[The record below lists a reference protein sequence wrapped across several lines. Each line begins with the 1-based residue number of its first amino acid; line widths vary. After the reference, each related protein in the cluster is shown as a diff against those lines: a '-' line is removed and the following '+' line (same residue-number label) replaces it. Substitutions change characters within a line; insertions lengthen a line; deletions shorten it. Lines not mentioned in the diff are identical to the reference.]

1 MKKTVLHLF
10 ILLSLVAKA
19 EDLPNVLYIIVDQHS
34 GLMLNQAGYD
44 NIATPG
50 VDKIADDGTVFTRS
64 YCSYPVCTSAR
75 KTFLTGQ
82 MPSKASDVTKHT
94 SIGTQFKSQG
104 YETVFYGKWH
114 VGSTHMDDEGV
125 IDWHGFDTYIDAR
138 VDTEVY
144 QWSSDFLKGE
154 HTKPFFMITSFLNPH
169 DCCELARN
177 IAGENDSYHDGAVEE
192 HADTAICPALPS
204 NFAIPENEPEGFY
217 TRRNN
222 EPGENYWDSQPTK
235 LWTEVEWRQYMYG
248 YDRLVEK
255 VDQHVENLYD
265 DLVNQGLLDNTIIV
279 YTSDHGDGHGS
290 HAWTQKKSFYEE
302 SVNVPLIISWKGKIY
317 QDSINTN
324 TLVSGLDIYPT
335 LLSMVGIT
343 APTNLPGKDLSP
355 ALLASAETSTI
366 DRDYVVSEMNQKA
379 YTGNTPGNFIG
390 RTVIT
395 SDYKYIL
402 FDKGVNREMLF
413 DIKNDPGE
421 MYPVTDDEAYKT
433 VLEDCRGLL
442 RDWVQTNDDEID
454 VDAVIAEY
462 EGDPKLDAVLLNGV
476 KIDNFN
482 PALEEQVLYVEFDD
496 EVNISATPVNSEA
509 TVNITQPTNIAGDE
523 ADRTITIN
531 VESEDKTS
539 SKTYSIL
546 LNEKPELIEIGF
558 VNPDLDVPVEGWS
571 EKYVLISE
579 KINGPG
585 NHGTYT
591 GNAALKF
598 VRGQSDKAGYL
609 ETSLYENL
617 DSISFWMY
625 VYEPVE
631 EVATLTIEKVN
642 ESGTKTLL
650 ATVSSDQ
657 LSDTDWT
664 EFKFAVDTDEPVK
677 LLFTPSLPTDGDTRL
692 WMDDMTLI
700 FNKDIET
707 SLFNHLNDSQL
718 AIFPNPCSSMLNI
731 NALEGGKLSIYD
743 ITGEVMYSRDKVSAM
758 ETLDLSRLDGGTY
771 ILEIQGEKRT
781 YTKHFIKAY

>member
-1 MKKTVLHLF
+1 MKNYILYLFMVLA
-10 ILLSLVAKA
+10 LVAKA
-19 EDLPNVLYIIVDQHS
+19 DELPNVLYIIVDQHS
-34 GLMLNQAGYD
+34 GLMTTQAGYD
-44 NIATPG
+44 IATPG
-50 VDKIADDGTVFTRS
+50 VDKIAEDGTVFTRS

-82 MPSKASDVTKHT
+82 MPSKAADVTTHV
-94 SIGTQFKSQG
+94 SIGTQFKNQG

-125 IDWHGFDTYIDAR
+125 DVWHGFDTYTDAR
-138 VDTEVY
+138 VDSDIY

-177 IAGENDSYHDGAVEE
+177 IAGEDDSYHDGAVEE
-192 HADTAICPALPS
+192 NADTAICPALPS

-265 DLVNQGLLDNTIIV
+265 DLVNQGLLDNTIII

-302 SVNVPLIISWKGKIY
+302 TVNVPLIISWKGKIY
-317 QDSINTN
+317 QDSINSN

-343 APTNLPGKDLSP
+343 PPSDLPGKDLSP
-355 ALLASAETSTI
+355 ALLASAESSTI

-413 DIKNDPGE
+413 DVKNDPDE
-421 MYPVTDDEAYKT
+421 LYPVMDDEAYKT
-433 VLEDCRGLL
+433 VLDECRTLL
-442 RDWVQTNDDEID
+442 KDWVQTNSDEID

-462 EGDPKLDAVLLNGV
+462 EGDAKLDAVLFNGV
-476 KIDNFN
+476 KIDNFD
-482 PALEEQVLYVEFDD
+482 PTVDEQALYVVFDD
-496 EVNISATPVNSEA
+496 AVNISATPVNSEA
-509 TVNITQPTNIAGDE
+509 TIVITQPTDLTGDE
-523 ADRTITIN
+523 AERTVTIS

-539 SKTYSIL
+539 NKSYSIL
-546 LNEKPELIEIGF
+546 LNEKPEQIEIGF
-558 VNPDLDVPVEGWS
+558 VNADLDVPLDGWS
-571 EKYVLISE
+571 EDYVLISE

-631 EVATLTIEKVN
+631 EAATLTLEKVN
-642 ESGTKTLL
+642 ESGVKTLL
-650 ATVSSDQ
+650 TTISSTQ
-657 LSDTDWT
+657 LSADVWT
-664 EFKFAVDTDEPVK
+664 EFKIAINTDEPVK
-677 LLFTPSLPTDGDTRL
+677 LLFTPSLPVDGDTRL
-692 WMDDMTLI
+692 WIDDMTLI
-700 FNKDIET
+700 FNNEVET
-707 SLFNHLNDSQL
+707 SLFETFNDSQL
-718 AIFPNPCSSMLNI
+718 LVYPNPCKSVLNLKGDI
-731 NALEGGKLSIYD
+731 NGNVAIYD
-743 ITGEVMYSRDKVSAM
+743 ITGELMLSYPMVSS
-758 ETLDLSRLDGGTY
+758 TRSIDVSSLDNGIH
-771 ILEIQGEKRT
+771 ILEITGEKT
-781 YTKHFIKAY
+781 YTQHFIKGE